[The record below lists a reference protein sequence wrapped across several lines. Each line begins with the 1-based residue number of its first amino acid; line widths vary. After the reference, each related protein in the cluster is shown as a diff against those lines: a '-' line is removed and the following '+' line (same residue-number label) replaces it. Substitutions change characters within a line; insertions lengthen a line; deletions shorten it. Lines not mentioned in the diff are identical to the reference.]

1 MSAAPCKLSAGCLMP
16 RLSLYVLRQILGP
29 IALFSFL
36 LSGVIWLS
44 QSLRLLDL
52 VINRGQSAPTF
63 VYLTILI
70 LPGLLVII
78 LPVAFFAGTLYG
90 LHKLNA
96 DSELVVMQAAGF
108 SRTQLLTPVLIAAA
122 GMMALTYL
130 CSLYLMPLGQ
140 RAMRDKVLD
149 IRADIGAAILT
160 EGVFNTPAD
169 GLTIFIRELSSDG
182 QFHGILVHDSRNA
195 QHPTTYIAQSGLL
208 AQTPAGARLIMLD
221 GTVEQSSVAGAK
233 LSVLKFQRYVFN
245 LDQFAG
251 PTRETQLETSERYL
265 PELLWPDRSERLD
278 RRTLNIFFAEA
289 NNRLAAPLYCIAF
302 ALIAFAAVSHGRGA
316 RGTYALRITTS
327 CIIAVALRIAG
338 YGAQGAAAREPAF
351 CAVLY
356 LMPLLGAGMGIADI
370 MGVTAASLLRFGRPL
385 QEVPA

>member
-1 MSAAPCKLSAGCLMP
+1 MP
-16 RLSLYVLRQILGP
+16 RLSHYVLRQLAGP

-63 VYLTILI
+63 VYLTFLI
-70 LPGLLVII
+70 LPSLLVII

-96 DSELVVMQAAGF
+96 DSELVVMQASGF
-108 SRTQLLTPVLIAAA
+108 SRVQLLTPVLIAAGA
-122 GMMALTYL
+122 MVALTYL

-169 GLTIFIRELSSDG
+169 GLTVFIHELSPDG

-195 QHPTTYIAQSGLL
+195 QHPTTYTAQSGLL

-221 GTVEQSSVAGAK
+221 GTVEQSSAAGAK
-233 LSVLKFQRYVFN
+233 LSVLKFQRYVFD

-251 PTRETQLETSERYL
+251 PTRETQLDTSERYL
-265 PELLWPDRSERLD
+265 PELLWPSPTEKLN
-278 RRTLNIFFAEA
+278 RRARNIYFAEA
-289 NNRLAAPLYCIAF
+289 NNRLAAPLYCLAF
-302 ALIAFAAVSHGRGA
+302 ALIAFGAVSHGRGA

-327 CIIAVALRIAG
+327 CVVAVALRIAG
-338 YGAQGAAAREPAF
+338 YGAQGIAARNPVF
-351 CAVLY
+351 CIVLY
-356 LMPLLGAGMGIADI
+356 LMPLVGAGIGLADMMGI
-370 MGVTAASLLRFGRPL
+370 TATSLLRIARPSL
-385 QEVPA
+385 GEAAA